1 MRIVGFDS
9 WVEIVEDPAEVWIL
23 GVRKGLVTVDD
34 ISCEQHLEVP
44 TVEGLEVR
52 IGNPLLCR
60 ICSID
65 STESLSHSP
74 LSLLAS
80 YRRGLFTRIIGF
92 L

>member
-1 MRIVGFDS
+1 
-9 WVEIVEDPAEVWIL
+9 
-23 GVRKGLVTVDD
+23 
-34 ISCEQHLEVP
+34 VP

-52 IGNPLLCR
+52 IGNSLLCR

-65 STESLSHSP
+65 STESLGHSP

-80 YRRGLFTRIIGF
+80 YRQGLFTRIIGF